1 MSGLSAILILVLAL
15 PAAAGPSRYD
25 EREASIAL
33 FKRSLYILGAAAY
46 CDKRIG
52 RNPEL
57 IEAAAA
63 WNKRNMAIMERI
75 IAVLKATGDLSKDEK
90 DQLDKSGLV
99 EVRAA
104 MKSKTDCDQHRAD
117 LEGQKLELATN
128 PNTRDPA
135 RTVQGASLVQGKLV
149 WVVLSMDIGQKSPA
163 QMTFR
168 NPERPQESMDEC
180 RKSLKALEPELVKAA
195 REKEPM
201 LKSAKFVR
209 AECILSKEDPLRPK

>member
-1 MSGLSAILILVLAL
+1 MSVISLLLLTL
-15 PAAAGPSRYD
+15 PATAGPSRSD
-25 EREASIAL
+25 EREAAVVL

-63 WNKRNMAIMERI
+63 WNKRNIATMEQI

-90 DQLDKSGLV
+90 DQLDKNGLV
-99 EVRAA
+99 EVRTA
-104 MKSKTDCDQHRAD
+104 MKSKTDCDRHRAD

-128 PNTRDPA
+128 PNTRDPTRA
-135 RTVQGASLVQGKLV
+135 VQGASLVQAKLV
-149 WVVLSMDIGQKSPA
+149 WVILSMDIGQKSPV

-168 NPERPQESMDEC
+168 NPDRPQESMDEC
-180 RKSLKALEPELVKAA
+180 RKSLKALEPELIKAA

-209 AECILSKEDPLRPK
+209 AECILSTDDPLRPK